1 MRFDSAMCKM
11 CALEDKTTQ
20 GEIHYFPDGLVEQR
34 PKESH
39 NYEFRTL
46 TITQSGPG
54 PRSPAK

>member
-1 MRFDSAMCKM
+1 MRFDGAMCKM
-11 CALEDKTTQ
+11 RVPGDETSR

-46 TITQSGPG
+46 TITQSGPE
-54 PRSPAK
+54 PQSPAK